1 MSVQETILNLMRC
14 RISMLKVN
22 EAIREKRFSIPL
34 HLGLGHE
41 AIAVAVASM
50 KESQDTVALSH
61 RNMHYNFA
69 VQKEGSRILQEYLL
83 SESGLKKG
91 NYGSMNLIQP
101 ENGIVYTSSILG
113 NNLCVAVGIAKGNQI
128 NERQKGTDS
137 SVTVVVTGDGAM
149 EEGAFYESLL
159 MAKTSKV
166 PMIVL
171 VENNG
176 WSMYTQIHERRFE
189 IDLPKLGDSLSI
201 PTYQLNSNDAI
212 EYIEQLKDIRLRAIE
227 DSTPIIVEVSV
238 HTLGDYWVEDPNR
251 RIINYHHGL
260 APKIDQSAQSIV
272 HGDAMDPLHVAS
284 KYVSA
289 EEWSELE
296 QTVLT
301 ELEGFGG
308 EQ

>member
-1 MSVQETILNLMRC
+1 
-14 RISMLKVN
+14 MLKVN

-50 KESQDTVALSH
+50 KEPQDTIALSH

-69 VQKEGSRILQEYLL
+69 VQPQGARILQEYLL
-83 SESGLKKG
+83 LDSGLKKG
-91 NYGSMNLIQP
+91 DYGSMNLIQP

-128 NERQKGTDS
+128 NERRHGTAS
-137 SVTVVVTGDGAM
+137 SVTAVVTGDGAM

-159 MAKTSKV
+159 MAKTSNV
-166 PMIVL
+166 PMIIL

-176 WSMYTQIHERRFE
+176 WSMYTQIHERRFD
-189 IDLPKLGDSLSI
+189 IDLNKLGDALSI

-212 EYIEQLKDIRLRAIE
+212 AYIDQLRDIRSRAIQE
-227 DSTPIIVEVSV
+227 STPIIVEVSV
-238 HTLGDYWVEDPNR
+238 HTLGDYWVEDPKR

-260 APKIDQSAQSIV
+260 ARRLISLANPSST
-272 HGDAMDPLHVAS
+272 
-284 KYVSA
+284 
-289 EEWSELE
+289 
-296 QTVLT
+296 QTRLIRCT
-301 ELEGFGG
+301 
-308 EQ
+308 